1 MTSVVFK
8 ILVKL
13 GNKNYSEKGSAYHS
27 QLWVDCKW
35 NILMNSYVFI
45 TIFASNTFMVMKN
58 EEFLEK
64 YEILEKNKQYIKKK
78 KKW

>member
-1 MTSVVFK
+1 MTSVIFK

-35 NILMNSYVFI
+35 NILMNSYVFN

-64 YEILEKNKQYIKKK
+64 YEILEKNKQYIYKK